1 MAYRF
6 TASSIADELSALYSE
21 SDQLYSAHM
30 NNDSPTASPFHTPN
44 RTRSGLTMNDNDDT
58 FDNTLSTT
66 ICNPYEIR
74 TLNENNMAR
83 KMILPVFPP
92 DALRSSAT
100 DPSSK
105 SVHLLLTNVWRM
117 FYMMNKKIC
126 TVLSLF
132 SS

>member
-1 MAYRF
+1 
-6 TASSIADELSALYSE
+6 SIANELSALYSE

-30 NNDSPTASPFHTPN
+30 NNDSLTASPFRTPN
-44 RTRSGLTMNDNDDT
+44 RMRSGLTMIDNDDT

-92 DALRSSAT
+92 DGLRSSTT
-100 DPSSK
+100 DTSSK
-105 SVHLLLTNVWRM
+105 SVHLLLT
-117 FYMMNKKIC
+117 
-126 TVLSLF
+126 LSSRVYPYGYNF
-132 SS
+132 A